1 MKKDDLFQVY
11 LDQDGVLADF
21 DASVSDAKKYPHLTR
36 LRQEIWKVLPQLEG
50 FEQYEMKVWFQE
62 NAKLITSY
70 KDVAQ
75 GHRLFK
81 AYTSAFYAQVGKPGF
96 FAGLDLFPG
105 ARSLV
110 DGIIEIGQGKLPN
123 VLTAPVQSAHCAPEK
138 QAVLQRSRLG
148 SRRTSMASLP
158 TSSVRRTR
166 QSMQPSVACWLM
178 TLPRTLFLGWNK
190 VVDWLCSTRVMLLT
204 LTSRFRNFTTKWFCR
219 AFIVDTYRI
228 CVIVVL

>member
-1 MKKDDLFQVY
+1 MKNDDSFQVY

-21 DASVSDAKKYPHLTR
+21 NTSVSDAKKYPHLAR

-62 NAKLITSY
+62 NAKLITSH
-70 KDVAQ
+70 KDVVQ

-81 AYTSAFYAQVGKPGF
+81 TYTSAFYAQVGKPGF

-138 QAVLQRSRLG
+138 QAWIEKNFNGKFANFICQKNKAEHAAFGRVLVDDLTKNTVPWMEQGGGLAVLYKGDVADAHKQVQEFYDKMVLS
-148 SRRTSMASLP
+148 SL
-158 TSSVRRTR
+158 
-166 QSMQPSVACWLM
+166 
-178 TLPRTLFLGWNK
+178 
-190 VVDWLCSTRVMLLT
+190 
-204 LTSRFRNFTTKWFCR
+204 
-219 AFIVDTYRI
+219 YR
-228 CVIVVL
+228 